1 MKEHGKQSL
10 KCMEVDIYSCPT
22 NRQYQLASYSAYFVM
37 RSMNVEITLAESDS
51 DEVLIVS
58 S

>member
-51 DEVLIVS
+51 
-58 S
+58 